1 MNQIERLFYLF
12 IFLCQGTLIYCVK
25 FDKISRYL
33 NIFDGKEDYMKHKES
48 HELLALLENC
58 GHFLHHRRGGKR
70 GQGKILRI
78 LVKEGEMTQRELQDC
93 LGIQP
98 GSMSEIIMKL
108 EGNGLICRTKDETDR
123 RKIKVKITE
132 EGRSFYQEKHKE
144 NIEQEKKLF
153 DVLTVKE
160 QEQLKV
166 LLSKL
171 FEDWESSFE
180 KSLFQHRKGCHK
192 KHVD

>member
-1 MNQIERLFYLF
+1 
-12 IFLCQGTLIYCVK
+12 
-25 FDKISRYL
+25 
-33 NIFDGKEDYMKHKES
+33 MKHKES

-132 EGRSFYQEKHKE
+132 EGKSFFQEKHKE
-144 NIEQEKKLF
+144 NMEQEKKLF
-153 DVLTVKE
+153 DALTGEE
-160 QEQLKV
+160 QEQLKE

-171 FEDWESSFE
+171 LEDWESSFE

-192 KHVD
+192 KHAD